1 MREYA
6 PLTLAPLAPGAR
18 VAEPRP
24 PGRVTLDD
32 PAFAVMTDLREVSA
46 AVTTPEESIG
56 QAHAV
61 MIRRGVR
68 LLFVIGPSAL
78 GAPPAGTGLAIVGV
92 ITATDLLGEKPMRF
106 MQSHGVAHA
115 EISVEDI
122 MTPAEK
128 LEALSLLDV
137 SQMRVG
143 HIVATLKSV
152 RRQHLM
158 VAEENGRRV
167 RGLFSASQV
176 ARQLGMELQTF
187 EVAQSFA
194 DIEAALVR

>member
-6 PLTLAPLAPGAR
+6 PLKLALLAPGAR
-18 VAEPRP
+18 VAEPMP

-32 PAFAVMTDLREVSA
+32 PAFSVMTDLREVSA

-68 LLFVIGPSAL
+68 LLFVIGPSAP
-78 GAPPAGTGLAIVGV
+78 GVPPAGAALAIVGV

-143 HIVATLKSV
+143 HIVATLKNV
-152 RRQHLM
+152 HRQHLM